1 MLLDATNKEQLIPI
15 NTGRGNTFVT
25 IQKGQVIYGR
35 FKYQENF
42 LLQVGQTGIIDRILK
57 RLEKVHKLVD
67 RQTYSHYT
75 VVTIKNY
82 DVLTKM
88 DRLIDRQ
95 CTGNRQAID
104 TYKSVK
110 SVKTDKTVGLP
121 NQKTTPL
128 MEITYPSIYA
138 ICQETNI
145 FPDTARAFLASLIKQ
160 VLADGV
166 KVNSPLPFF
175 RAALLNQL
183 KSKRIETMN
192 ESESVYFPLLSPEAK
207 EKKTPSRESGLKP
220 KTRKKLW
227 AALNKISTLEVAK
240 QRGGNK

>member
-166 KVNSPLPFF
+166 KSNDIEKVSTGYEKIDRLTGGLRFENTYLIISLFLSIIQSEVNTPVLIGGFF
-175 RAALLNQL
+175 
-183 KSKRIETMN
+183 IEI
-192 ESESVYFPLLSPEAK
+192 
-207 EKKTPSRESGLKP
+207 
-220 KTRKKLW
+220 W
-227 AALNKISTLEVAK
+227 HKIFILTIK
-240 QRGGNK
+240 I